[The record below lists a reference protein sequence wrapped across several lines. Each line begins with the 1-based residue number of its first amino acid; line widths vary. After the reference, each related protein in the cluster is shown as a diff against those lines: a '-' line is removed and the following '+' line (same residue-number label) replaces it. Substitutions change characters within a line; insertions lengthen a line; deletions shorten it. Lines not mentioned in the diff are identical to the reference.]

1 MVVKIYLE
9 KTYDRLEW
17 SFVRHV
23 LLHFGFPIAIIKLI
37 MSCVSSTSTSLLV
50 NGGKLDSFLTSRG
63 L

>member
-17 SFVRHV
+17 SFVRQV

-37 MSCVSSTSTSLLV
+37 MSYVSSTSTSLLV